1 MAENLDVTC
10 PCCAATLVVDP
21 GSGEVLAH
29 EAPKR
34 DLARS
39 FDEAMS
45 SVRDGSK
52 RREDAFSKA
61 FQRTKSL
68 DDVLSKKFEEA
79 KKKAADDSSKPHN
92 PLDYD

>member
-1 MAENLDVTC
+1 MSDNLEVAC
-10 PCCAATLVVDP
+10 PCCAATMVVDAE
-21 GSGEVLAH
+21 SGEVLTH

-34 DLARS
+34 DIAKS
-39 FDEAMS
+39 FDDAMS

-61 FQRTKSL
+61 FERTKSL

-79 KKKAADDSSKPHN
+79 QKKAAEDTSKPHN
-92 PLDYD
+92 PLDFE